1 MSGRHTKFR
10 KERRGKIK
18 IKIKIKI
25 EKKEKEKIE
34 IIIKNDLYII
44 Q

>member
-10 KERRGKIK
+10 KERRG
-18 IKIKIKI
+18 KIKIKI

>member
-1 MSGRHTKFR
+1 MFGRHTKFR
-10 KERRGKIK
+10 KERRGK

>member
-1 MSGRHTKFR
+1 MFGRHTKFR

-18 IKIKIKI
+18 I
-25 EKKEKEKIE
+25 EKRKMEKEKIE